1 MKHLILFYLTIFS
14 SILYSQSGVTG
25 LIIDG
30 EFNDLLPFANIIVI
44 ETGDGTTSDMDG
56 KYYLELN
63 DGSYTIEFSFVGYNK
78 KRVTGVLV
86 SKNEITN
93 LDVVLEPSSNALEE
107 VVITT
112 TAQKNTETSV
122 LNIQKNA
129 NVVLDGLSLQAIK
142 KAGDSDIA
150 SAVKRVP
157 GVSIQDGK
165 YVYVRGL
172 GDRYSKTMLNSL
184 ELPGIDPD
192 KNTLPLDIF
201 PTSIIENI
209 IIQKSAS
216 SKVAADFT
224 GGVVNIELK
233 KFTFAPEYNFSYSGG
248 YNPDMHFNN
257 SFIRD
262 NTSSTDWRG
271 VDSDYRAL
279 P

>member
-1 MKHLILFYLTIFS
+1 MKYSILLFLTIFS
-14 SILYSQSGVTG
+14 SILYSQSGVSG

-44 ETGDGTTSDMDG
+44 ETGDGTTSDLDG

-63 DGSYTIEFSFVGYNK
+63 DGSYTIEFSFVGYDK

-86 SKNEITN
+86 SNNKITN
-93 LDVVLEPSSNALEE
+93 LDVVLEQSSNALEE

-129 NVVLDGLSLQAIK
+129 NVVLDGLSIQAIK

-157 GVSIQDGK
+157 GVSVQDGK

-172 GDRYSKTMLNSL
+172 GDRYSK
-184 ELPGIDPD
+184 
-192 KNTLPLDIF
+192 
-201 PTSIIENI
+201 
-209 IIQKSAS
+209 QC
-216 SKVAADFT
+216 
-224 GGVVNIELK
+224 
-233 KFTFAPEYNFSYSGG
+233 
-248 YNPDMHFNN
+248 
-257 SFIRD
+257 
-262 NTSSTDWRG
+262 
-271 VDSDYRAL
+271 
-279 P
+279 

>member
-1 MKHLILFYLTIFS
+1 MKHLVLFFLTIFS
-14 SILYSQSGVTG
+14 SILYSQSGVSG

-44 ETGDGTTSDMDG
+44 ETGNGTTSDLDG

-63 DGSYTIEFSFVGYNK
+63 DGSYTIEYSFVGYDK

-86 SKNEITN
+86 SKNKITN

-112 TAQKNTETSV
+112 TAQKSTETSV

-129 NVVLDGLSLQAIK
+129 NVVLDGLSIQSIK
-142 KAGDSDIA
+142 KAGDSDVA
-150 SAVKRVP
+150 AAVKRVP
-157 GVSIQDGK
+157 GVSVQEGK

-192 KNTLPLDIF
+192 KNTLPLDLF
-201 PTSIIENI
+201 PT
-209 IIQKSAS
+209 
-216 SKVAADFT
+216 
-224 GGVVNIELK
+224 
-233 KFTFAPEYNFSYSGG
+233 
-248 YNPDMHFNN
+248 
-257 SFIRD
+257 
-262 NTSSTDWRG
+262 
-271 VDSDYRAL
+271 
-279 P
+279 